1 MASGKLHRIKLA
13 IEAIED
19 GLLVVLLVGMVSL
32 GVAQILLRNFW
43 QTSLS
48 WGDPLLR
55 IALLWLTLLGAIIAT
70 RDHNHIRI
78 DLLSHWLPPSLRVWS
93 QRLTDLF
100 AALVCGLISWQ
111 GARFVH
117 FEWQD
122 DSRLFAG
129 LPAWIAESII
139 PVGFGIMALRFLI
152 RVLSAGKPE
161 EPT

>member
-13 IEAIED
+13 LEAIED
-19 GLLVVLLVGMVSL
+19 GLLVVLLVGMIGL

-55 IALLWLTLLGAIIAT
+55 IALLWLTLLGAIVAT
-70 RDHNHIRI
+70 RDRNHIRI
-78 DLLSHWLPPSLRVWS
+78 DLLSHFLPPMLRIWS

-100 AALVCGLISWQ
+100 AALVCGLLSWQ
-111 GARFVH
+111 GARFVY

-122 DSRLFAG
+122 ESRLFAG
-129 LPAWIAESII
+129 LPAWIAEAII
-139 PVGFGIMALRFLI
+139 PVGFGIIALRFLNRAI
-152 RVLSAGKPE
+152 RGR
-161 EPT
+161 T

>member
-1 MASGKLHRIKLA
+1 MASGNLHRIKLA
-13 IEAIED
+13 IKAIED
-19 GLLVVLLVGMVSL
+19 GLLVVLLTGMIGL
-32 GVAQILLRNFW
+32 GVAQILLRNLW

-55 IALLWLTLLGAIIAT
+55 IALLWLTLLGAIVAT

-78 DLLSHWLPPSLRVWS
+78 DLLSHFLSPVARRWR

-100 AALVCGLISWQ
+100 AALVCGLLSWQ
-111 GARFVH
+111 GARFVY

-129 LPAWIAESII
+129 LPAWIAEAII
-139 PVGFGIMALRFLI
+139 PLGFGIIALRFLI
-152 RVLSAGKPE
+152 HVVQGR
-161 EPT
+161 T

>member
-1 MASGKLHRIKLA
+1 MASGKLHRLKLA

-19 GLLVVLLVGMVSL
+19 GLLVVLLVGMIGL

-55 IALLWLTLLGAIIAT
+55 IALLWLTLLGAIVAT
-70 RDHNHIRI
+70 RDRNHIRI
-78 DLLSHWLPPSLRVWS
+78 DLLSHFLPPVLRVWS

-100 AALVCGLISWQ
+100 AALVCGLLSWQ
-111 GARFVH
+111 GARFVY

-122 DSRLFAG
+122 NSRLLTG
-129 LPAWIAESII
+129 LPAWLAEAII
-139 PVGFGIMALRFLI
+139 PIGFGSIALRFLI
-152 RVLSAGKPE
+152 RAIRGR
-161 EPT
+161 T